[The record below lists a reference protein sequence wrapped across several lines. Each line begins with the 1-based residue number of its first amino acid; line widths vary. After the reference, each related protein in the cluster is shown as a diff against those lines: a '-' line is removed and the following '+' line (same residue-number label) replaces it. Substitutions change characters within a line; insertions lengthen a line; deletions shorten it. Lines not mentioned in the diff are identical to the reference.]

1 MDFSED
7 LLHFVW
13 KFRLFDAA
21 NLETTSGDSIEIV
34 SPGIHNSNAG
44 PDFEQAKIRIND
56 TLWAGNVEMHLQ
68 SSDWFK
74 HSHQQ
79 DKAYNNVILHVVFI
93 DDTPALRSDGTAI
106 ATLALQHRLSPDVIQ
121 RYDGLMRNMNWIPC
135 EKHIRQVDDFY
146 VSSWLSRV
154 LIERFEHRSKQ
165 VLNIVNEYKGSWD
178 DAFYVTL
185 ARNFG
190 FKTNALPFE
199 LLARSLPQQLLARY
213 KNSDLQVEALLF
225 GQAGLLETDFTDEYS
240 DLLKTEYRFLA
251 AKHQLSPID
260 GYLWK
265 FMRLRPQNF
274 PTIRLAQFAA
284 LVLKSNHL
292 FSKIIEI
299 SDVKTIRSLFTDL
312 PVNTYWETHYRFG
325 KESKVHHTQL
335 GADSVDNILLNTVAL
350 FLFSYGRYIGKE
362 RFVNR
367 AISLL
372 EDLPSEI
379 NHIVSRF
386 YAMGVKQGRADRS
399 QALLQL
405 KKHYCDQKKCL
416 TCGVGVKL
424 IHTN

>member
-13 KFRLFDAA
+13 KFRLFDTAG
-21 NLETTSGDSIEIV
+21 LETTQGDRMEII
-34 SPGIHNSNAG
+34 SPGIHNTNSG

-56 TLWAGNVEMHLQ
+56 TLWAGNVEMHLR

-79 DKAYNNVILHVVFI
+79 DKAYDNVILHVVFV
-93 DDTPALRSDGTAI
+93 DDMPAVRSDGTAI
-106 ATLALQHRLSPDVIQ
+106 ATLVLQHRISPDVIS
-121 RYDGLMRNMNWIPC
+121 RYSGLMQNMNWIPC
-135 EKHIRQVDDFY
+135 EHSIRQVDDFY
-146 VSSWLSRV
+146 ISTWLSRV
-154 LIERFEHRSKQ
+154 LIERFEHRSEQ
-165 VLNIVNEYKGSWD
+165 VLNLVNEYKGSWD
-178 DAFYVTL
+178 DAFYITL

-199 LLARSLPQQLLARY
+199 LLARSLPQQILARY
-213 KNSDLQVEALLF
+213 KNSDLQIEALVF
-225 GQAGLLETDFTDEYS
+225 GQAGLLENDFADGYGN
-240 DLLKTEYRFLA
+240 LLKTEYRFLA

-299 SDVKTIRSLFTDL
+299 TDVKTIRSLFTDL
-312 PVNTYWETHYRFG
+312 PVNAYWETHYRFD
-325 KESKVHHTQL
+325 KESKTHHIQL
-335 GADSVDNILLNTVAL
+335 GADSIDNILLNTVAL

-367 AISLL
+367 AIALL

-379 NHIVSRF
+379 NHIVNRF
-386 YAMGVKQGRADRS
+386 YAIGVKQGRADRS

-405 KKHYCDQKKCL
+405 KKQYCDQKKCL